1 VPPLTRKDTAVD
13 LDAIRERL
21 AVEGGRPYWR
31 GLEEL
36 AETPQF
42 QELMRREFPDDADQ
56 WLDPVT
62 RRQFLVLMGASLA
75 LAGVAGCSARPAPH
89 EQIMPYV
96 HQPEEIIPGKP
107 LFYATSMTLG
117 GSGIGLLVESHEGRP
132 TKVEGNPNHPASL
145 GATDVFAQASVLGLY
160 DPDRSATV
168 RYRGRPRGWN
178 DALAA
183 LRAAIDKLRARRGA
197 GLRILTETVVS
208 PSLGSQLDGLL
219 RDFPE
224 ARWYQWE
231 PAARY
236 QAFAG
241 MRQAF
246 GDNTS
251 VSVHYDLSKAD
262 VILSLD
268 ADFLYAGPGHLAY
281 ARQFADRRRVRVG
294 RMPVGKDADPARF
307 EENVRKAA
315 MNRLY
320 VVECAPTITGAKA
333 DHRLALRASEIES
346 FARALVTLL
355 GLPAGG
361 ASGPHDRWI
370 AAVAKDLQQ
379 HRGRCVVLAG
389 DGQPPAVHAIAH
401 AINQHL
407 GNFGK
412 TVHFTRPVEHRPEDQ
427 VAGLQALTEDIRQ
440 NRVDLLFVMGAN
452 PVFTAPADLDFA
464 GALARMKQG
473 SLRVHLGQYVDE
485 TANACDWHLPEAH
498 FLEAWS
504 DTRAFDGTASL
515 VQPLIAPLYGG
526 RSAHEVLAFFTEYP
540 ERLGYEIVRDYW
552 RDYHKN
558 HGGGGDFEPFWQKG
572 LRDGV
577 LEDLAKE
584 YSTPRTPTLRDT
596 WVGQPPAGPLPSGQ
610 VEVVFAPDPNIYDGR
625 FANNGWLQ
633 ELPKPLTKLTWD
645 NAALLSP
652 ATAEKYGLTD
662 RIAEVGGEH
671 GQIIVNL
678 VQVQVGDRKLTLPAW
693 IIPGHPDDCVTL
705 HFGYGRKLNNLK
717 VANGTGFNVYDL
729 RRADAPWIDR
739 ATLGKAPGRFSLACV
754 EFHHPLKN
762 GEDFKSQ
769 AVIQRKPVH
778 ALTLAQFQGDP
789 KLARFMTAGEHEE
802 EEILSQMPGPYEGLS
817 ARKEAATEAPS
828 QTEGKREL
836 PPDRRLTPLTLYPQ
850 FNYSEEIDGRLPYR
864 WAMGI
869 DLTACVGCNAC
880 VVACQAENNIPVVGK
895 DQVMRGREM
904 HWLRVDRY
912 YYPADGEKA
921 GPDDLN
927 RPLVFFQPVPCQQC
941 EKAPCELV
949 CPVEATAHSHD
960 GLNDMTYN
968 RCVGTRYCSNNCP
981 YKVRRFNFLFYA
993 DFATESLK
1001 LQRNPD
1007 VTVRSRG
1014 VMEKCTYCVQRLREA
1029 DITAEKR
1036 LVRALEAARQAA
1048 GGHLSPEMEQDIRR
1062 RSRVQDGEVMT
1073 ACQQACPAGA
1083 IIFGDLNG
1091 PDRKGEG
1098 HSDVYRWKEEP
1109 TNYGLLAGLNT
1120 QPRTTYLAALRNP
1133 NPELI

>member
-1 VPPLTRKDTAVD
+1 MD
-13 LDAIRERL
+13 LDALRQRL
-21 AVEGGRPYWR
+21 ATGGGRSYWR

-36 AETPQF
+36 AETPEF
-42 QELMRREFPDDADQ
+42 RALMEREFPDDADK

-62 RRQFLVLMGASLA
+62 RRRFLVLMGASLA
-75 LAGVAGCSARPAPH
+75 LAGVAGCSPRPAPH
-89 EQIMPYV
+89 AKIMPYV

-107 LFYATSMTLG
+107 LFYATAMTLG
-117 GSGIGLLVESHEGRP
+117 GSGVGLLVESHEGRP
-132 TKVEGNPNHPASL
+132 TKVEGNPKHPASL
-145 GATDVFAQASVLGLY
+145 GATDVFAQASILGLY

-183 LRAAIDKLRARRGA
+183 LRAAIDKLRQRKGA
-197 GLRILTETVVS
+197 GLRLLTETVVS
-208 PSLGSQLDGLL
+208 PTLAGQLDALL

-224 ARWYQWE
+224 ARWHQWE
-231 PAARY
+231 PTARH
-236 QAFAG
+236 QALAG
-241 MRQAF
+241 TRQAF
-246 GDNTS
+246 GDNAN
-251 VSVHYDLSKAD
+251 VSVHYNFEDAD
-262 VILSLD
+262 VILALD
-268 ADFLYAGPGHLAY
+268 ADFLYWGPGHLRY
-281 ARQFADRRRVRVG
+281 ARQFIDRRRVRVG
-294 RMPVGKDADPARF
+294 RMPMGEDAEARLK
-307 EENVRKAA
+307 EAA
-315 MNRLY
+315 GRVKMNRLY
-320 VVECAPTITGAKA
+320 AVECTPTITGAKA
-333 DHRLALRASEIES
+333 DHRLALRAGAIEDL
-346 FARALVTLL
+346 ARAVATKL

-361 ASGPHDRWI
+361 EAGPYAKWV
-370 AAVAKDLQQ
+370 AAVAKDLGQ
-379 HRGRCVVLAG
+379 HRGRSIVLAG

-401 AINQHL
+401 ALNQTL

-427 VAGLQALTEDIRQ
+427 VAGLRALVEDMKQ
-440 NRVDLLFVMGAN
+440 NRVDLLFVLGAN

-464 GALARMKQG
+464 GALANMKPG
-473 SLRVHLGQYVDE
+473 SLRVHHGLYLDE
-485 TANACDWHLPEAH
+485 TAFACDWHLPETH

-504 DTRAFDGTASL
+504 DTRAFDGTASI
-515 VQPLIAPLYGG
+515 VQPLIAPLFSG

-540 ERLGYEIVRDYW
+540 ERLGYDIVRDYW
-552 RDYHKN
+552 RGYHQK
-558 HGGGGDFEPFWQKG
+558 HGGGDFEAFWQKG

-577 LEDLAKE
+577 LDDLAKE
-584 YSTPRTPTLRDT
+584 YTTPQTPTLRDN
-596 WVGQPPAGPLPSGQ
+596 WAGQPPAPAGPLPAGQ
-610 VEVVFAPDPNIYDGR
+610 VEVVFAPDPAVYDGR
-625 FANNGWLQ
+625 FANSAWLQ

-652 ATAEKYGLTD
+652 NTARQYGLTSAV
-662 RIAEVGGEH
+662 AEVGGEH
-671 GQIIVNL
+671 GQIIVNRVTL
-678 VQVQVGDRKLTLPAW
+678 QVGDRKLILPAW
-693 IIPGHPDDCVTL
+693 IMPGHPDDCVTL
-705 HFGYGRKLNNLK
+705 HLGYGHKLDNLE
-717 VANGTGFNVYDL
+717 VANGAGFDVYPL
-729 RRADAPWIDR
+729 RTADAPWIGR
-739 ATLGKAPGRFSLACV
+739 AKIGKAEGRVSLACV

-762 GEDFKSQ
+762 GEDMKSQ
-769 AVIQRKPVH
+769 AVVNRKPVH
-778 ALTLAQFQGDP
+778 ALTLAQFKEDP
-789 KLARFMTAGEHEE
+789 KLPRFMVAGEHEE
-802 EEILSQMPGPYEGLS
+802 EEIRAQLPGPYERLTPMQ
-817 ARKEAATEAPS
+817 EATTEPPS
-828 QTEGKREL
+828 QTEGKKE
-836 PPDRRLTPLTLYPQ
+836 PPDRRLTPLTLYPK
-850 FNYSEEIDGRLPYR
+850 YDYRKEYR

-895 DQVMRGREM
+895 SEVMRGREM

-921 GPDDLN
+921 GPDDLE

-993 DFATESLK
+993 DFVTESLK

-1036 LVRALEAARQAA
+1036 LVRTLEAARQAA
-1048 GGHLSPEMEQDIRR
+1048 GGSLSPEEEDRIRR

-1083 IIFGDLNG
+1083 IIFGDLNAPG
-1091 PDRKGEG
+1091 RDGDG

-1133 NPELI
+1133 NPELERMKDEG